1 MSAGEGQGVDRKDLV
16 SRAIT
21 RISVPPG
28 QITLFKVLF
37 ERPDRLSK
45 REIANLIRDGDE
57 KSLTGVLAAL
67 TNRINGT
74 EGLETAKP
82 RLEFKI
88 HGASA

>member
-45 REIANLIRDGDE
+45 REIANLIRDGDGGLVKKCVNE
-57 KSLTGVLAAL
+57 LRRRPSL
-67 TNRINGT
+67 R
-74 EGLETAKP
+74 
-82 RLEFKI
+82 
-88 HGASA
+88 S